1 MTSLSTGQMA
11 VQDVMYFFQHL
22 FCRYGVPSGTIV
34 KVSCLSSSPEA
45 ADAIDEAPGKT
56 ASQVDFSSL
65 VTSAFT
71 LQCKDTVNCG

>member
-1 MTSLSTGQMA
+1 M
-11 VQDVMYFFQHL
+11 
-22 FCRYGVPSGTIV
+22 PSGTIV